1 MSFQVELLQLE
12 NVTTNEYFHVLL
24 RCGDVEAQAEKIPET
39 ITMNDTNG
47 EYVCFDLWT
56 MDWVWQGSGRFSR
69 ESIRQSRSKPV
80 KLRRVVITSN
90 LTLVIRVTQ
99 LIELNLDQSMTS
111 KMNEDVSILN
121 TTSRWTESLRERRRR
136 KKKRDKVVFQEEK
149 SSFLSTRRRLEDLAT
164 PKRSTKRVQT
174 HHKHTKIAFGRHE
187 TKDISGMKR
196 SKQSSRRNNTRLL
209 HEKLKTRRKKKRRVK
224 PRECTWYSRMLERNF
239 QSFHY
244 VSIA

>member
-1 MSFQVELLQLE
+1 
-12 NVTTNEYFHVLL
+12 
-24 RCGDVEAQAEKIPET
+24 
-39 ITMNDTNG
+39 
-47 EYVCFDLWT
+47 
-56 MDWVWQGSGRFSR
+56 
-69 ESIRQSRSKPV
+69 
-80 KLRRVVITSN
+80 LRRVAITSN
-90 LTLVIRVTQ
+90 LTLVIRVMQ
-99 LIELNLDQSMTS
+99 LIELNLDQSMTR

-224 PRECTWYSRMLERNF
+224 PRECTWYSRMLERIPIL
-239 QSFHY
+239 SLFH
-244 VSIA
+244 VSIT